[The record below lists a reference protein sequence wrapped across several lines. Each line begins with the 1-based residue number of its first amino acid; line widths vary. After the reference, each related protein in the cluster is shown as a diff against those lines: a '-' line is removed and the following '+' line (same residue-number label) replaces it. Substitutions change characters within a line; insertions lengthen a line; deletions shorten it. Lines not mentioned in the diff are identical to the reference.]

1 MLCIWGGDQRLKPY
15 TRQTGLFAVTLLLSA
30 AMFGVLSASAAAPGA
45 SLNNIYAAFTALFL
59 LGPAQSP
66 TTYTMFFGRFLTKAG
81 CFDPFNQREQGV
93 PMNVRYIT
101 ERFGL
106 FQIIVIGETVIAG
119 SAGFT
124 GFFSNTTHQ
133 QCVCV
138 MSLVLSV
145 QVKLLYYEL
154 QAEQKTHALRVSK
167 LAGYLFFFSHSL
179 LYGCVA
185 GMGSLL
191 HVVSA
196 GEDWDDNQRL
206 LFPVFAGGR

>member
-1 MLCIWGGDQRLKPY
+1 M
-15 TRQTGLFAVTLLLSA
+15 
-30 AMFGVLSASAAAPGA
+30 
-45 SLNNIYAAFTALFL
+45 
-59 LGPAQSP
+59 
-66 TTYTMFFGRFLTKAG
+66 
-81 CFDPFNQREQGV
+81 
-93 PMNVRYIT
+93 
-101 ERFGL
+101 
-106 FQIIVIGETVIAG
+106 IGETVIAG

-124 GFFSNTTHQ
+124 GFFTNTFHQ
-133 QCVCV
+133 QIACV

-185 GMGSLL
+185 GIGSLL

-196 GEDWDDNQRL
+196 GEGWDHDQRL
-206 LFPVFAGGR
+206 LFPIFAGGR